1 MPIIY
6 KKFLPQTSK
15 LPETA
20 IVLLNGDGFDGP
32 KWSVRAS
39 LANLD
44 KKDYLTIGAAIRKI
58 FDQYHTEYTQASK

>member
-1 MPIIY
+1 MAD
-6 KKFLPQTSK
+6 
-15 LPETA
+15 ETA

-44 KKDYLTIGAAIRKI
+44 SAAYRKIGTEIRKI
-58 FDQYHTEYTQASK
+58 LDQYHDEFANATKAES